1 MYLHTG
7 MRKEFVLLTTSI
19 DEGLVDAILF
29 NSATNM
35 LDEALIGLGM
45 PLAAAGRR
53 QRQQWERFE
62 HGFNC
67 IDRGQKS
74 IGRSE

>member
-1 MYLHTG
+1 
-7 MRKEFVLLTTSI
+7 
-19 DEGLVDAILF
+19 
-29 NSATNM
+29 M